1 MVQKSSNKDEFK
13 GYEVHLTNSVG
24 VVNAEAA
31 RDRKKWR
38 TIGGFVL
45 LTTLACWAT
54 AATLTYGIAFRGVS
68 IYWAPF
74 AAIAGFSGEVCLV
87 IALSLF
93 GFKQFTKRFEALKL
107 RWQKLRNKR
116 NGRHH

>member
-1 MVQKSSNKDEFK
+1 
-13 GYEVHLTNSVG
+13 LVG
-24 VVNAEAA
+24 VVNSGAA

-38 TIGGFVL
+38 TIGAFVL
-45 LTTLACWAT
+45 LATLTCWAT
-54 AATLTYGIAFRGVS
+54 AATLTYGISFRGVS

-74 AAIAGFSGEVCLV
+74 AATAGFSGEVCLV
-87 IALSLF
+87 ITFALF

-116 NGRHH
+116 NGGLH